1 MISKGPNGATIPD
14 EFAAAHLSDL
24 PKSTRA
30 GRVAAPVDEGTL
42 EKVRMYLKDPDGV
55 IRGGTLYTATV
66 KELTDYNAKGAAAAA
81 LSGATFVAVASLEAL
96 AKRFAFNGAGNIR
109 RYVAIVAKERSMT
122 VGIRTVNEGNADR
135 PQVRWYLLLAKPRPR
150 QAEVTA
156 V

>member
-1 MISKGPNGATIPD
+1 MISKGPNGTNLPD

-24 PKSTRA
+24 PKSTKA

-42 EKVRMYLKDPDGV
+42 EKVRMYLKHPDGM

-66 KELTDYNAKGAAAAA
+66 KELTDYNASQAATAATN
-81 LSGATFVAVASLEAL
+81 GTVAVPVASLEAL

-150 QAEVTA
+150 QAEVA
-156 V
+156 AE